1 MCIAQKVVQKIRKST
16 LSEVMYLKEIKN
28 SRKKKG
34 ITQEQLAK
42 LTGLSRNTIINFEND
57 KRNPRVK
64 DLRKIAN
71 ALSVPIEQ
79 LISDSELE
87 QA

>member
-1 MCIAQKVVQKIRKST
+1 MHCTKSCAENNKR
-16 LSEVMYLKEIKN
+16 EVMYLKEIKN
-28 SRKKKG
+28 SRKRKG

-57 KRNPRVK
+57 RRNPRVK
-64 DLRKIAN
+64 DLRKIAK

-79 LISDSELE
+79 LISDSEQE
-87 QA
+87 

>member
-1 MCIAQKVVQKIRKST
+1 
-16 LSEVMYLKEIKN
+16 MYLKEIKN

-57 KRNPRVK
+57 KRNPRVR

-79 LISDSELE
+79 LIADSELE

>member
-1 MCIAQKVVQKIRKST
+1 M
-16 LSEVMYLKEIKN
+16 KEIKN

-57 KRNPRVK
+57 KRNPRIK
-64 DLRKIAN
+64 DLRKIAT

>member
-1 MCIAQKVVQKIRKST
+1 M
-16 LSEVMYLKEIKN
+16 KEIKI

>member
-1 MCIAQKVVQKIRKST
+1 
-16 LSEVMYLKEIKN
+16 MYLKEIKN

-57 KRNPRVK
+57 KRNPRIK
-64 DLRKIAN
+64 DLRKIAT